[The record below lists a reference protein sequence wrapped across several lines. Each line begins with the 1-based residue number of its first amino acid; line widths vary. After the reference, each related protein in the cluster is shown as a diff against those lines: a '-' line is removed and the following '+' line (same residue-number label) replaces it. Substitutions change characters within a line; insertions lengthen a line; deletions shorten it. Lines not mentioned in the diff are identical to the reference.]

1 MPLWIFVIPALI
13 FFGLIGLGLYCMWKE
28 AQDKKAGKRPVLH
41 HPDSD
46 LPLYNRGHC
55 DAYSAGIFDW

>member
-1 MPLWIFVIPALI
+1 MLF
-13 FFGLIGLGLYCMWKE
+13 LGLLGTGIFCLWRE